1 MADTITVAVTF
12 GVDDEIRRQI
22 LAVDPRV
29 RLADFPA
36 VALRPG
42 AQLADEQRAQAIAA
56 LAEADVIFGPNSL
69 TPELLDAATRLK
81 WFQVITAGVDGM
93 ARQGT
98 LNRGFIVTKLSGA
111 AAPAIAEWVMGA
123 MIMLCKGMHTAARE
137 QMAHEWNFR
146 FTAELKGRTCGI
158 VGMGAIGR
166 EVARR
171 ARVFGMPVIASRRR
185 VNTGETDPDCDALFA
200 HSELTALLERSDYVV
215 LCIPLTEETRH
226 VIGRAELKAMK
237 PTASL
242 INIARGAVVDQ
253 EALIEALRDGTI
265 ASAALDVFDPEPLPK
280 ESPLWELPNVIMTPH
295 ISGAVEGYGH
305 RAAEVFVANLRR
317 YAAGLPLENVVDPIL
332 AY

>member
-1 MADTITVAVTF
+1 MAETITVAVTF
-12 GVDDEIRRQI
+12 GVDDEIRREI

-42 AQLADEQRAQAIAA
+42 AQLEEGQRAQAIAA
-56 LAEADVIFGPNSL
+56 IGEADVIFGPHSL
-69 TPELLDAATRLK
+69 PPELLAAATKLQ

-93 ARQGT
+93 ARQGL
-98 LNRGFIVTKLSGA
+98 LNRGFVVTKLSGA
-111 AAPAIAEWVMGA
+111 AAPAIAEWVMGT
-123 MIMLCKGMHTAARE
+123 MIMLCKGLHISARDQVE
-137 QMAHEWNFR
+137 HKWNFR
-146 FTAELKGRTCGI
+146 FTAELKGQTCGI

-171 ARVFGMPVIASRRR
+171 ARAFGMPVIASRRR
-185 VNTGETDPDCDALFA
+185 VNAGDSDPDCDALFA
-200 HSELTALLERSDYVV
+200 HSQLRDLLAQSDYVV
-215 LCIPLTEETRH
+215 LCIPLTDETRH
-226 VIGRAELKAMK
+226 VIGRDELKAMK

-253 EALIEALRDGTI
+253 DALIEALRDGTI
-265 ASAALDVFDPEPLPK
+265 SSAALDVFDPEPLPAS
-280 ESPLWELPNVIMTPH
+280 SPFWEMSNVIMTPH

-305 RAAEVFVANLRR
+305 RAAAVFIANLRR
-317 YAAGLPLENVVDPIL
+317 FAAGLPLENVVDPVL